1 MMKTIPQ
8 ETEAQIKNDEGA
20 KLGSQALRELLP
32 QALSSDKPPLAS
44 VAKTFS
50 SGSQINTS
58 TKKIHDTISPNQDEK
73 SPPVFTQG
81 NYSNFLDRNMKE

>member
-8 ETEAQIKNDEGA
+8 ETEAQIKNEEGA

-50 SGSQINTS
+50 SGS
-58 TKKIHDTISPNQDEK
+58 
-73 SPPVFTQG
+73 
-81 NYSNFLDRNMKE
+81 